1 LRIESIT
8 NSHIIKTMMYI
19 VAIRVFIL
27 ITAIFTNNIIISNII
42 LIFAT
47 ILSLVLNIFIVPLYF
62 SLGKILA
69 SGKNE
74 IITTTL
80 IYL

>member
-1 LRIESIT
+1 
-8 NSHIIKTMMYI
+8 IKTMLYI

-27 ITAIFTNNIIISNII
+27 ITAIFTNNILISNII

-47 ILSLVLNIFIVPLYF
+47 IISLVLNIFIVPIYI

-69 SGKNE
+69 ICKNE

-80 IYL
+80 IYLKFSSIK